1 MFNEKIN
8 ALSEQGE
15 QAATHAEYLSC
26 QIAIANIV
34 AEGISECTRP
44 ITGVSAAPVVMV
56 LEQYAKAIRKAI
68 DDDDALDE
76 EIAELQQG
84 SALDE
89 FRLDL
94 G

>member
-15 QAATHAEYLSC
+15 QAATQAEYLAC

-34 AEGISECTRP
+34 SEGISECTMP
-44 ITGVSAAPVVMV
+44 ITSVSAAPVVMV

-68 DDDDALDE
+68 GNEDALDK
-76 EIAELQQG
+76 EIAELRQG

-89 FRLDL
+89 FRMDL